1 MKNLIFQK
9 SIIFYI
15 VAGNM
20 IFGRKSAFWGLE
32 SIQKPYIDYPTRYG
46 VTFPKVEKNRFFDL
60 QNHDKIFFEVD
71 FFGR

>member
-1 MKNLIFQK
+1 
-9 SIIFYI
+9 
-15 VAGNM
+15 M

-46 VTFPKVEKNRFFDL
+46 VTFPKVEKNRIFDS
-60 QNHDKIFFEVD
+60 QNHDKNFFKVD